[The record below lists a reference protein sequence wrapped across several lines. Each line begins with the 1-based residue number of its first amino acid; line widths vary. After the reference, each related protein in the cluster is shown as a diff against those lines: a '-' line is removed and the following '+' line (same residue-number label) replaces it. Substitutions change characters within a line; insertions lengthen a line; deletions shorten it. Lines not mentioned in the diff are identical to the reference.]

1 MPTFSLSG
9 LAAYTDENR
18 ADIVTKS
25 ILGAKTM
32 GLVDVRAGIKSAMKI
47 PILDTTANFQVG
59 GSCAFNT
66 SGTTT
71 VTQTTITPVSL
82 KLNMSWCP
90 SELEAYF
97 TQKYLKAG
105 ALYSGTYD
113 SQEGIDNAFFTAVTD
128 RVQQYINKQVEAMLW
143 LGNTATTADPNL
155 KLMNGFIK
163 TIDTAAT
170 AIAATPVA
178 SITALTA
185 RAIFEEII
193 FLKIPNQILD
203 DSPVV
208 FCSQE
213 DYRLLLNA
221 LWQANLYNYIP
232 TTANGSAGLE
242 LIYPGT
248 NVRVIAV
255 PGLNADNGLGLPTAA
270 KHRIFAGTA
279 SNFVVG
285 VDLENDIQNFDL
297 WYSKDNREVRM
308 VMDFKLGV
316 ANHFTDQI
324 VQYKNI

>member
-1 MPTFSLSG
+1 MATFSLGG
-9 LAAYTDENR
+9 LSAYTEENK

-25 ILGAKTM
+25 ILGARTM
-32 GLVDVRAGIKSAMKI
+32 GLIDVRAGIKSAMKV
-47 PILDTTANFQVG
+47 PILDTTSNFQVG

-71 VTQTTITPVSL
+71 LTQTTITPVAL

-113 SQEGIDNAFFTAVTD
+113 SQEAIDNLFFTAITD
-128 RVQQYINKQVEAMLW
+128 RVQAYINKQVEAMLW

-170 AIAATPVA
+170 AIAATPQA
-178 SITALTA
+178 SITAALVQD
-185 RAIFEEII
+185 IFEEII
-193 FLKIPNQILD
+193 FVKIPNAILND
-203 DSPVV
+203 NPVV

-213 DYRLLLNA
+213 DFRLLLNA
-221 LWQANLYNYIP
+221 LWADNLYHYIP
-232 TTANGSAGLE
+232 SAKENAGLE
-242 LIYPGT
+242 LTYPGS
-248 NVRVIAV
+248 NVKVIAV
-255 PGLNADNGLGLPTAA
+255 PGLNSDNGTGLPTAA
-270 KHRIFAGTA
+270 KHRIFAGTT
-279 SNFVVG
+279 SNFIAG

>member
-1 MPTFSLSG
+1 MATFSLGG
-9 LAAYTDENR
+9 LSAYTEENK

-25 ILGAKTM
+25 ILGARTM
-32 GLVDVRAGIKSAMKI
+32 GLIDVRAGIKSAMKI
-47 PILDTTANFQVG
+47 PILDTTSNFQVG

-71 VTQTTITPVSL
+71 VTQTTITPVAL

-105 ALYSGTYD
+105 ALYTGTYD
-113 SQEGIDNAFFTAVTD
+113 SQDGIDNLFFTAITD
-128 RVQQYINKQVEAMLW
+128 RVQAYINKQVEAMLW

-170 AIAATPVA
+170 AVAATPVA
-178 SITALTA
+178 AITLSTV
-185 RAIFEEII
+185 RGIFEEII
-193 FLKIPNQILD
+193 FQKIPNAILND
-203 DSPVV
+203 NPVV

-213 DYRLLLNA
+213 DYRLLLNK
-221 LWQANLYNYIP
+221 LWVDNLYHYIP
-232 TTANGSAGLE
+232 TSGENAGLE
-242 LIYPGT
+242 LTYPGS
-248 NVRVIAV
+248 NVKVIAV
-255 PGLNADNGLGLPTAA
+255 PGLNSDNGTGLPTAA

-279 SNFVVG
+279 SNFVAG
-285 VDLENDIQNFDL
+285 VDLENDIKTMDL

>member
-1 MPTFSLSG
+1 
-9 LAAYTDENR
+9 
-18 ADIVTKS
+18 
-25 ILGAKTM
+25 
-32 GLVDVRAGIKSAMKI
+32 
-47 PILDTTANFQVG
+47 
-59 GSCAFNT
+59 
-66 SGTTT
+66 
-71 VTQTTITPVSL
+71 
-82 KLNMSWCP
+82 MSWCP

-113 SQEGIDNAFFTAVTD
+113 SQDGIDNAFFTAITD
-128 RVQQYINKQVEAMLW
+128 RVQAYINKQVEAMLW

-170 AIAATPVA
+170 AVAATQQA
-178 SITALTA
+178 SISLSTV
-185 RAIFEEII
+185 RGIFEEII
-193 FLKIPNQILD
+193 FQKIPNAILGD
-203 DSPVV
+203 NPVV

-213 DYRLLLNA
+213 DFRLLLNK
-221 LWQANLYNYIP
+221 LWVDNLYSYIP
-232 TTANGSAGLE
+232 TAAENAGLE
-242 LIYPGT
+242 LTYPGS
-248 NVRVIAV
+248 NVKVVAV
-255 PGLNADNGLGLPTAA
+255 PGLNSDNGTGLPTAA
-270 KHRIFAGTA
+270 KHRIFAGTT
-279 SNFVVG
+279 SNFIAG

>member
-1 MPTFSLSG
+1 MATFSLSG
-9 LAAYTDENR
+9 LSAYTEENK

-32 GLVDVRAGIKSAMKI
+32 GLVDIRAGIKSAMKI
-47 PILDTTANFQVG
+47 PILDTTANFIVG
-59 GSCAFNT
+59 GSCGFT
-66 SGTTT
+66 SSGTTT
-71 VTQTTITPVSL
+71 VTQTTITPVAL

-105 ALYSGTYD
+105 SLYSGTYD
-113 SQEGIDNAFFTAVTD
+113 SQEAMDNAFFTAVTD

-170 AIAATPVA
+170 AVAATQQA
-178 SITALTA
+178 SISLSTV
-185 RAIFEEII
+185 RGIFEEII
-193 FLKIPNQILD
+193 FQKIPNAILND
-203 DSPVV
+203 NPAV

-213 DYRLLLNA
+213 DFRLLLNK
-221 LWQANLYNYIP
+221 LWVDNLYSYIP
-232 TTANGSAGLE
+232 TAAENSNLE
-242 LIYPGT
+242 FIYPGS
-248 NVRVIAV
+248 NVRVISVA
-255 PGLNADNGLGLPTAA
+255 GLNSDNGTGLPTAA
-270 KHRIFAGTA
+270 KHRIFAGTTN
-279 SNFVVG
+279 NFVAG
-285 VDLENDIQNFDL
+285 VDLENDIKTFDL
-297 WYSKDNREVRM
+297 YYSKDNREVRM
-308 VMDFKLGV
+308 AMDFKLGV

>member
-1 MPTFSLSG
+1 MATFSLSG
-9 LAAYTDENR
+9 LAAYTEENK

-25 ILGAKTM
+25 ILGARTM
-32 GLVDVRAGIKSAMKI
+32 GLIDVRAGIKSAMKV
-47 PILDTTANFQVG
+47 PILDVTAPFQAG
-59 GSCAFNT
+59 GCGAFNT

-71 VTQTTITPVSL
+71 LTQTTISPVSL
-82 KLNMSWCP
+82 KLNMSFCP
-90 SELEAYF
+90 NELEAYF

-105 ALYSGTYD
+105 ALYTGTYD
-113 SQEGIDNAFFTAVTD
+113 SQEAMDNAFFTAITD
-128 RVQQYINKQVEAMLW
+128 RIQAYINKQVEAMLW

-170 AIAATPVA
+170 AIAATPQTA
-178 SITALTA
+178 ITLGLV
-185 RAIFEEII
+185 RGIFEDII
-193 FLKIPNQILD
+193 FQKIPNAILGD
-203 DSPVV
+203 NPVV

-221 LWQANLYNYIP
+221 LWADNLYHYIP
-232 TTANGSAGLE
+232 SAKENTGLE
-242 LIYPGT
+242 LTYPGS

-255 PGLNADNGLGLPTAA
+255 SGLNSDNGIGLPTAA

-279 SNFVVG
+279 NNFVAG
-285 VDLENDIQNFDL
+285 VDLENDIKTFDL
-297 WYSKDNREVRM
+297 YYSKDNREVRM
-308 VMDFKLGV
+308 AMDFKLGV

>member
-1 MPTFSLSG
+1 MATFSLSG

-25 ILGAKTM
+25 ILGARTM
-32 GLVDVRAGIKSAMKI
+32 GLIDVRAGIKSAMKV
-47 PILDTTANFQVG
+47 PILDVTAPFQAG
-59 GSCAFNT
+59 GCGAFNT

-71 VTQTTITPVSL
+71 LTQTTISPVSL
-82 KLNMSWCP
+82 KLNMSFCP
-90 SELEAYF
+90 NELEAYF

-105 ALYSGTYD
+105 SLYSGTYD
-113 SQEGIDNAFFTAVTD
+113 SQDGIDNAFFTAITD
-128 RVQQYINKQVEAMLW
+128 RIQAYINKQVEAMLW

-170 AIAATPVA
+170 AIAATPQA
-178 SITALTA
+178 SITAALVQD
-185 RAIFEEII
+185 IFEEII
-193 FLKIPNQILD
+193 FVKIPNAILND
-203 DSPVV
+203 NPAV

-213 DYRLLLNA
+213 DFRLLILA
-221 LWQANLYNYIP
+221 LAKKNLFHYSP
-232 TTANGSAGLE
+232 TTAEYSGLE
-242 LIYPGT
+242 FMYPGS
-248 NVRVIAV
+248 NVKIIAV
-255 PGLNADNGLGLPTAA
+255 PGLNSDNGTGLPTAA
-270 KHRIFAGTA
+270 KHRIFAGTT

>member
-9 LAAYTDENR
+9 LSAYTEENK

-25 ILGAKTM
+25 ILGARTM
-32 GLVDVRAGIKSAMKI
+32 GLIDIRAGIKSAMKI
-47 PILDTTANFQVG
+47 PILDTTSNFQVG

-71 VTQTTITPVSL
+71 VTQTTITPVAL

-113 SQEGIDNAFFTAVTD
+113 SQDSIDNAFFTAVTD
-128 RVQQYINKQVEAMLW
+128 RVQKYINKQVEAMLW

-170 AIAATPVA
+170 AVAATQQA
-178 SITALTA
+178 SISLSTV
-185 RAIFEEII
+185 RGIFEEII
-193 FLKIPNQILD
+193 FQKIPNAILGD
-203 DSPVV
+203 NPVV

-213 DYRLLLNA
+213 DFRLLLNK
-221 LWQANLYNYIP
+221 LWVDNLYSYIP
-232 TTANGSAGLE
+232 TAAENAGLE
-242 LIYPGT
+242 LTYPGS
-248 NVRVIAV
+248 NVKVIAV
-255 PGLNADNGLGLPTAA
+255 PGLNSDNGTGLPTAA
-270 KHRIFAGTA
+270 KHRIFAGTTN
-279 SNFVVG
+279 NFVVG
-285 VDLENDIQNFDL
+285 VDLENDIKTFDL
-297 WYSKDNREVRM
+297 YYSKDNREVRM
-308 VMDFKLGV
+308 AMDFKLGV

>member
-1 MPTFSLSG
+1 MATFSLSG

-25 ILGAKTM
+25 ILGARTM
-32 GLVDVRAGIKSAMKI
+32 GLIDVRAGIKSAMKI
-47 PILDTTANFQVG
+47 PILDTTSNFQVG

-71 VTQTTITPVSL
+71 VTQTTITPVAL

-105 ALYSGTYD
+105 ALYTGTYD
-113 SQEGIDNAFFTAVTD
+113 SQEAIDNAFFTAITD
-128 RVQQYINKQVEAMLW
+128 RVQAYVNKQIEAMLW

-170 AIAATPVA
+170 AIAATQQA
-178 SITALTA
+178 SISLTTV
-185 RAIFEEII
+185 RGIFEEII
-193 FLKIPNQILD
+193 FQKIPNAILGD
-203 DSPVV
+203 NPVV

-213 DYRLLLNA
+213 DFRLLLNK
-221 LWQANLYNYIP
+221 LWVDNLYSYIP
-232 TTANGSAGLE
+232 TAAENANLE
-242 LIYPGT
+242 FTYPGS
-248 NVRVIAV
+248 NVRVISV
-255 PGLNADNGLGLPTAA
+255 PGLNSDNGTGLPTAA
-270 KHRIFAGTA
+270 KHRIFAGTT
-279 SNFVVG
+279 SNFVAG
-285 VDLENDIQNFDL
+285 VDLENDIKTADL

-308 VMDFKLGV
+308 VMEFKLGV

>member
-9 LAAYTDENR
+9 LSAYTEENK

-25 ILGAKTM
+25 ILGARTM
-32 GLVDVRAGIKSAMKI
+32 GLIDVRAGIKSAMKI
-47 PILDTTANFQVG
+47 PILDTTSNFQVG

-71 VTQTTITPVSL
+71 VTQTTITPVAL

-105 ALYSGTYD
+105 SLYSGTYD
-113 SQEGIDNAFFTAVTD
+113 SQDGIDNAFFTAITD

-170 AIAATPVA
+170 AIAATQQV
-178 SITALTA
+178 SITLALV
-185 RAIFEEII
+185 RGIFEEII
-193 FLKIPNQILD
+193 FQKIPNAILGD
-203 DSPVV
+203 NPVV

-221 LWQANLYNYIP
+221 LWKDNLYHYIP
-232 TTANGSAGLE
+232 SAAENAGLE
-242 LIYPGT
+242 LTYPGS
-248 NVRVIAV
+248 NVKVIAV
-255 PGLNADNGLGLPTAA
+255 PGLNSDNGTGLPTAA
-270 KHRIFAGTA
+270 KHRIFAGTT
-279 SNFVVG
+279 SNFIAG

-324 VQYKNI
+324 VQYKNQ